1 MVAKG
6 VAPKTGNPDG
16 KKLKPSTR
24 GMMSRIKRTNGTN
37 VAATTD
43 SVKRLRLLL
52 IELFI
57 CCFIYGGIGGVAR
70 RRFTCGGGRD
80 SSCSSGDNGV
90 ELRWT
95 GAGAGINSST
105 SCSSLL

>member
-70 RRFTCGGGRD
+70 RRFTWGGRSD
-80 SSCSSGDNGV
+80 SSWSCGAYGV
-90 ELRWT
+90 AFRLT
-95 GAGAGINSST
+95 GVVAGLNLPT
-105 SCSSLL
+105 YV

>member
-1 MVAKG
+1 MVGKG
-6 VAPKTGNPDG
+6 VAPKTGSPDG

-24 GMMSRIKRTNGTN
+24 GMMSRIKRTSGTN

-70 RRFTCGGGRD
+70 RRFACGGGRD
-80 SSCSSGDNGV
+80 SSCFCWFYCV
-90 ELRWT
+90 QFLLTCAWPR
-95 GAGAGINSST
+95 INS
-105 SCSSLL
+105 